1 MDDLIVLIAETY
13 TDNDIGVRV
22 PTETRREV
30 WAHLRSITRAEWRAA
45 GLAGLQPAIVAETPR
60 VNYGGEKLA
69 EVKGVRYEVYRTY
82 AADDSDMI
90 ELYLEERAGVR

>member
-13 TDNDIGVRV
+13 TENSIGVRV

-30 WAHLRSITRAEWRAA
+30 WAHMRSVTRAEWSAA
-45 GLAGLQPAIVAETPR
+45 GLAGLQPAIVAETNR
-60 VNYGGEKLA
+60 VNYAGEKLA
-69 EVKGVRYEVYRTY
+69 EVNGTRYAVYRTY
-82 AADDSDMI
+82 AADNSDVI